1 VEVDNELVPGM
12 LRKLLEERFAIK
24 SHMEKRPLEAYA
36 LVADKPK
43 MQKAYPQGPKR
54 LQGAPRARWHRSAP
68 REAHLRSAHIVSE
81 FDHGSIRSKNARSM
95 GRVLIVLV
103 SLHTGP

>member
-54 LQGAPRARWHRSAP
+54 LQGAPRARWHTDP
-68 REAHLRSAHIVSE
+68 RLAKPIFGRLISCQ
-81 FDHGSIRSKNARSM
+81 NLTMARFAARTHARW
-95 GRVLIVLV
+95 GVC
-103 SLHTGP
+103 